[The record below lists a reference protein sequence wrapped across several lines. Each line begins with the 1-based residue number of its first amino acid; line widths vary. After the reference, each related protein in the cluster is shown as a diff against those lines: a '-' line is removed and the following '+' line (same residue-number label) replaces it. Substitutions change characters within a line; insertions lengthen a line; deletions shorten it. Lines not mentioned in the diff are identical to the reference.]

1 MQRFTLFIG
10 IVCLVNFTLFGQV
23 TLTSGDA
30 TYTEDFNTLAN
41 TGTAVTW
48 TDNTTITGWYSDET
62 DYDASAGTST
72 AGALYSFGTGTDS
85 DRALGSLASGGTGT
99 VFYGVRIL
107 NNTGSTITEFN
118 VSYTAEQWRQT
129 TAAAN
134 TTAVSYQVGAT
145 GLTTGSWTSVT
156 SLDIT
161 SLQAGTATGSLDGND
176 ASNQSSLLATI
187 TTSVAN
193 GQEIWIR
200 WVDSDDTGSDHGLAV
215 DNFSITGCGT
225 GEPTNHVTSFAS
237 NAVTNSTATLTW
249 TDATGATVPNRY
261 LIKGST
267 VSFADI
273 TDPSD
278 ATEEEDSELV
288 KNIDAEVQT
297 LSFEDLEPNTTYFF
311 QIYPFTCTSPDYKID
326 GTIPQVSFTTDNYPV
341 AWINEI
347 HYDNNSTDVN
357 EVIEIAVKDAGSY
370 DLSLMTVELYNGSTT
385 NSYDTRTVS
394 PDYTTGSTSGGI
406 TLYFFNYTA
415 VGGIQN
421 DTEGIALDYN
431 GNLIQ
436 FLSYEGTF
444 TATGGVAD
452 GVASTDIGVSETGS
466 GTGTSMQLVGT
477 GNSYD
482 DFTWDGAVTASA
494 GTSNG
499 SQVLPV
505 ELIEFTARSNESGA
519 TLNWITA
526 SEIDNDGFEI
536 QKSSNG
542 TDFEVIGFVNGA
554 GNSNEITSYKFI
566 DTNFIN
572 EAFYRLKQI
581 DFDGDWE
588 FSPIIYLNDPKLF
601 NQISVYPIPL
611 TSDSKLELGGLSIEN
626 VKVQIFNLNGSNV
639 FHTNYWSSET
649 DLINNLM
656 TLESGLY
663 IMDIQSGS
671 NSKRIKLV
679 R

>member
-10 IVCLVNFTLFGQV
+10 IVCLAISNLFGQV

-30 TYTEDFNTLAN
+30 TYNEDFNTLAN

-145 GLTTGSWTSVT
+145 DLTSGSWTSVT

-176 ASNQSSLLATI
+176 ASNQSSLSATI

-215 DNFSITGCGT
+215 DNFSITGCGS

-237 NAVTNSTATLTW
+237 SSITNSTATLTW

-273 TDPSD
+273 TDPTD
-278 ATEEEDSELV
+278 ATEESDSELI

-297 LSFEDLEPNTTYFF
+297 LSLEDLEPNTTYFF
-311 QIYPFTCTSPDYKID
+311 QIYPFTCTSPDYKTD
-326 GTIPQVSFTTDNYPV
+326 GTIPQVSFTTDNYPI

-406 TLYFFNYTA
+406 ALYFFNYTA

-452 GVASTDIGVSETGS
+452 GIASTDIGVSESGS
-466 GTGTSMQLVGT
+466 GSGTSMQLVGT

-482 DFTWDGAVTASA
+482 DFTWDGAVAASA
-494 GTSNG
+494 GTANG

-505 ELIEFTARSNESGA
+505 ELVEFTAKSNESGA

-536 QKSSNG
+536 QKSSHG
-542 TDFEVIGFVNGA
+542 TDFEVIGFVNGS
-554 GNSNEITSYKFI
+554 GNSNEITSYKFN
-566 DTNFIN
+566 DTNFKN
-572 EAFYRLKQI
+572 EAFYRLRQI
-581 DFDGDWE
+581 DFDGDWQ
-588 FSPIIYLNDPKLF
+588 FSPIIYLNDPRLF

-639 FHTNYWSSET
+639 FHTNHWSSEK
-649 DLINNLM
+649 DLTNNLM
-656 TLESGLY
+656 TLESGIY

>member
-1 MQRFTLFIG
+1 MQRFTLFIA
-10 IVCLVNFTLFGQV
+10 IVCLANSTLFGQV

-48 TDNTTITGWYSDET
+48 TDNTTLSGWYSDEI

-72 AGALYSFGTGTDS
+72 SGALYSFGTGTDS

-145 GLTTGSWTSVT
+145 DLTSGSWTSVT
-156 SLDIT
+156 SLDII

-176 ASNQSSLLATI
+176 ASNQSSHSATI

-200 WVDSDDTGSDHGLAV
+200 WVDSNDTGSDHGLAI

-225 GEPTNHVTSFAS
+225 GEPTNHATSFAS
-237 NAVTNSTATLTW
+237 SSITNSTATLTW

-273 TDPSD
+273 TDPTDASEESD
-278 ATEEEDSELV
+278 SDLV
-288 KNIDAEVQT
+288 KNIDAEIQT
-297 LSFEDLEPNTTYFF
+297 HSLEDLEPNTTYFF
-311 QIYPFTCTSPDYKID
+311 QIYPFTCTSPDYKTD

-385 NSYDTRTVS
+385 NSYDARTVS

-406 TLYFFNYTA
+406 TLYFFDYTA

-452 GVASTDIGVSETGS
+452 GVASTDIGVSESGS
-466 GTGTSMQLVGT
+466 GSGTSMQLVGT

-482 DFTWDGAVTASA
+482 DFTWDGAVAASA
-494 GTSNG
+494 GTANG

-505 ELIEFTARSNESGA
+505 ELIEFTAKSGESGA
-519 TLNWITA
+519 DLQWITA

-554 GNSNEITSYKFI
+554 GNSTEITSYKFI

-626 VKVQIFNLNGSNV
+626 VNVQIFNLNGSQV
-639 FHTNYWSSET
+639 FQTKHWSSET
-649 DLINNLM
+649 DLMNQLM

>member
-1 MQRFTLFIG
+1 MQRFTLVIG
-10 IVCLVNFTLFGQV
+10 IVCLAISNLFGQV

-62 DYDASAGTST
+62 DYNASAGTST

-107 NNTGSTITEFN
+107 NNTGSTITELN

-145 GLTTGSWTSVT
+145 DLTSGSWTSVT

-176 ASNQSSLLATI
+176 ASNQSSLSATI

-237 NAVTNSTATLTW
+237 SSVTNSTATLTW

-278 ATEEEDSELV
+278 ATEEADSELV

-311 QIYPFTCTSPDYKID
+311 QIYPFTCTSPDYKTD
-326 GTIPQVSFTTDNYPV
+326 GTIPQVSFTTDDYPI

-466 GTGTSMQLVGT
+466 GSGTSMQLVGT

-482 DFTWDGAVTASA
+482 DFTWDGAVAASA
-494 GTSNG
+494 GTANG

-505 ELIEFTARSNESGA
+505 ELIEFTAKSNESGA
-519 TLNWITA
+519 SLNWITA

-626 VKVQIFNLNGSNV
+626 VNVRIFNLNGSQV
-639 FHTNYWSSET
+639 FQTRHWSSET
-649 DLINNLM
+649 DLMNQLM

>member
-10 IVCLVNFTLFGQV
+10 IVCLAISNLFGQV

-41 TGTAVTW
+41 TGTAVAW

-99 VFYGVRIL
+99 IFYGVRIV

-118 VSYTAEQWRQT
+118 VSYNAEQWRQT

-134 TTAVSYQVGAT
+134 ITAVSYQVGAT
-145 GLTTGSWTSVT
+145 DLTTGSWTSVT

-176 ASNQSSLLATI
+176 ASNQSSLSATI
-187 TTSVAN
+187 TASVAD

-200 WVDSDDTGSDHGLAV
+200 WVDSDDTGSDHGLAI

-237 NAVTNSTATLTW
+237 NSVTNSTATLTW

-273 TDPSD
+273 TDPTD
-278 ATEEEDSELV
+278 ATEESDSELI

-297 LSFEDLEPNTTYFF
+297 LSLEDLEPNTTYFF
-311 QIYPFTCTSPDYKID
+311 QIYPFTCTSPDYKTD
-326 GTIPQVSFTTDNYPV
+326 GTIPQVSFTTDNYPI

-406 TLYFFNYTA
+406 ALYFFNYTA

-452 GVASTDIGVSETGS
+452 GIASTDIGVSESGS
-466 GTGTSMQLVGT
+466 GSGTSMQLVGT

-482 DFTWDGAVTASA
+482 DFTWDGAVAASA
-494 GTSNG
+494 GTANG

-505 ELIEFTARSNESGA
+505 ELVEFTAKSNESGA

-554 GNSNEITSYKFI
+554 GNSNEMTSYKFN
-566 DTNFIN
+566 DTNFKN
-572 EAFYRLKQI
+572 EAFYRLRQI

-611 TSDSKLELGGLSIEN
+611 TSESKLELGGLSIEN
-626 VKVQIFNLNGSNV
+626 VNVQIFNLNGSQV
-639 FHTNYWSSET
+639 FQTKHWSSET
-649 DLINNLM
+649 DLMNQLM